1 MNFRKHK
8 IFILS
13 FLSICLL
20 SGNLIYVFQNFELI
34 KHKKNQQKSNE
45 ISATLKLTIQDW
57 IAFGGEEKVNLK
69 EINFKEKMFDIV
81 KIEIKEKVVLLYGHF
96 DKEEDGLLAKIKH
109 QKKNLNEKLAKFS
122 FFTLYFL
129 QEFQEIKFHN
139 PEYFQPKVKVVV
151 CFSLLLGTANSV
163 FRPPLV

>member
-57 IAFGGEEKVNLK
+57 IGFGGEEKVNLK
-69 EINFKEKMFDIV
+69 EINFKTMES
-81 KIEIKEKVVLLYGHF
+81 KVLR
-96 DKEEDGLLAKIKH
+96 
-109 QKKNLNEKLAKFS
+109 N
-122 FFTLYFL
+122 LYFAG
-129 QEFQEIKFHN
+129 EITNIDAITGGFNFQNAWTSGFILSN
-139 PEYFQPKVKVVV
+139 AI
-151 CFSLLLGTANSV
+151 T
-163 FRPPLV
+163 